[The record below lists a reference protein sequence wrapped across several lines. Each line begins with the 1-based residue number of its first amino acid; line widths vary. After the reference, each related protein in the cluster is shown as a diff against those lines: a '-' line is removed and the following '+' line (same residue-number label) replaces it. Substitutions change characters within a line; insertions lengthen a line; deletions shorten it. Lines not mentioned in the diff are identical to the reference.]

1 MTSVEAQTVSQ
12 SSSGHLGT
20 RHIATAWLQHDFVWT
35 FFGVLWFF
43 AILESGDAR

>member
-1 MTSVEAQTVSQ
+1 MTSMEAHTVSQ

-20 RHIATAWLQHDFVWT
+20 LHIATAWLQHDFGWK
-35 FFGVLWFF
+35 FFGFLWFF